1 VDSPGGSFLLLIARR
16 LQKQSPCY
24 AKRGCALSSDSSVG
38 RAGDCSDDYFAALT
52 NPPQVAGSIPAQKN
66 LVPVGLIAQLVR
78 ALGCYYVVFRG
89 RPWICVV
96 VVTYPTHMFAAYTGK
111 SWVQPPVGPP
121 FFISFYD
128 LKNDF
133 CIFGRYIFGK
143 YNGRSRR
150 AVSQGNDSCDA
161 EVSSATPS
169 TYMVGPMFLVSLQH
183 MFITAVCC
191 KVTRRPFAVQVR
203 AVGYVGQGG
212 QETLILDDPPS
223 SRIF

>member
-1 VDSPGGSFLLLIARR
+1 MGSEMCIRDR
-16 LQKQSPCY
+16 
-24 AKRGCALSSDSSVG
+24 
-38 RAGDCSDDYFAALT
+38 DCSDDYFAAL
-52 NPPQVAGSIPAQKN
+52 PILPKSLVQIRLRRILGSF
-66 LVPVGLIAQLVR
+66 GLIAQLVR
-78 ALGCYYVVFRG
+78 ALGFYYVVFRG

>member
-1 VDSPGGSFLLLIARR
+1 VDSPGGPFFT
-16 LQKQSPCY
+16 
-24 AKRGCALSSDSSVG
+24 SDSSVG
-38 RAGDCSDDYFAALT
+38 RAGDCSNHYFAAL
-52 NPPQVAGSIPAQKN
+52 PILAN
-66 LVPVGLIAQLVR
+66 LPKSLVRFRLRRIFPVGLIAQLVR

-133 CIFGRYIFGK
+133 YIFGRYIFGK

-183 MFITAVCC
+183 ILFIAVCC
-191 KVTRRPFAVQVR
+191 EVTRRPV
-203 AVGYVGQGG
+203 
-212 QETLILDDPPS
+212 I
-223 SRIF
+223 

>member
-1 VDSPGGSFLLLIARR
+1 MRREAAPFLLIAQLVERGIVVMIISLLLPILPKSLVQIRLRR
-16 LQKQSPCY
+16 IL
-24 AKRGCALSSDSSVG
+24 
-38 RAGDCSDDYFAALT
+38 
-52 NPPQVAGSIPAQKN
+52 GSF
-66 LVPVGLIAQLVR
+66 GLIAQLVR

-169 TYMVGPMFLVSLQH
+169 TYMVGPMFLVSLH
-183 MFITAVCC
+183 HIFIIDARLHGDLLPY
-191 KVTRRPFAVQVR
+191 KS
-203 AVGYVGQGG
+203 GQ
-212 QETLILDDPPS
+212 LVMLDKGD
-223 SRIF
+223 RKL